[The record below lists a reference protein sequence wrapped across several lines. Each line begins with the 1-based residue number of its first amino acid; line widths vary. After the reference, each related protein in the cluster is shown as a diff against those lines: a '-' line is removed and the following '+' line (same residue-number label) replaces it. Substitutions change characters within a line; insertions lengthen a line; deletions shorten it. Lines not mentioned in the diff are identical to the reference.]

1 MKKTRIYIAGKVSGE
16 NYDIVLKK
24 FSEAEEKL
32 DKQGFVV
39 VNPTKLCKKTWNY
52 RKCMETCITE
62 LVKCDEIYLL
72 PDWYDSK
79 GAVLERNIARTIGMK
94 ITEE

>member
-1 MKKTRIYIAGKVSGE
+1 MKKTKVYIAGKVSGE
-16 NYDIVLKK
+16 EYGKVVEKFETAEKK
-24 FSEAEEKL
+24 LAKE
-32 DKQGFVV
+32 GITV

>member
-16 NYDIVLKK
+16 NYDSVLKK

-39 VNPTKLCKKTWNY
+39 VNPTMLCRKTWSY
-52 RKCMETCITE
+52 DKCMRTCITE

-72 PDWYDSK
+72 PDWYESK